1 MRLFYGQAA
10 TAAALAVLML
20 GALARAAGAD
30 ASPTPAA
37 PRDSALTLAWVERMV
52 LERNPTL
59 QAARA
64 AWHESQARAEQVGA
78 LEDPMLDVMVGPAS
92 FGSSAVDPAWRVG
105 VSQKFPLF
113 GQRGLA
119 RRAAGAGAR
128 AFGYDLEA
136 TRLDLLR
143 AARDGYY
150 EYFRVARS
158 QETNVE
164 IAALMTELRHVA
176 LARYAAGTAG
186 QPDPLQAG
194 VEVAMLEH
202 EAVVLARQRRIV
214 AAGLKSLMHLPQ
226 DTALSAPPRDLPLPE
241 MPTSAAWLT
250 ARTGR
255 AWPELGAAEA
265 RVAAGRAQL
274 DLARRSRL
282 PEWTVGAAYDRFWSE
297 PELRTSVGLSMNL
310 PLNAGRLSAAQRE
323 AHAALEAA
331 EAERRAVLD
340 RHDLA
345 IETAAATL
353 GESLH
358 EVEIMRE
365 DVVPASERTMRALRG
380 AYESNHAD
388 FVALLNAARDLTR
401 ARLGTYEAVARAH
414 QAGAELAR
422 ALAIEAPPPGQDG
435 QP

>member
-1 MRLFYGQAA
+1 MRSFCTRAIA
-10 TAAALAVLML
+10 TALAGMML
-20 GALARAAGAD
+20 GALARTAGAD
-30 ASPTPAA
+30 ALPAA
-37 PRDSALTLAWVERMV
+37 PGDSALTLAWVERAV

-64 AWHESQARAEQVGA
+64 AWRESQARAEQVGA
-78 LEDPMLDVMVGPAS
+78 LEDPMLDFMAAPSS
-92 FGSSAVDPAWRVG
+92 FGTRAVEPGWRAG
-105 VSQKFPLF
+105 VSEKLPLF

-119 RRAAGAGAR
+119 RRAARDGTR
-128 AFGYDLEA
+128 ASGYDLDA
-136 TRLDLLR
+136 MRLDLLR

-150 EYFRVARS
+150 EYFRVAHS

-164 IAALMTELRHVA
+164 ISALMTELRHVA
-176 LARYAAGTAG
+176 LARYAAGTVG

-214 AAGLKSLMHLPQ
+214 VAGLKALMHLPQ
-226 DTALSAPPRDLPLPE
+226 DTALAAPPRDLPLPE
-241 MPTSAAWLT
+241 MPTSAEWLT
-250 ARTGR
+250 ARTR
-255 AWPELGAAEA
+255 RSWPELGAAEA

-274 DLARRSRL
+274 DLARRGRY
-282 PEWTVGAAYDRFWSE
+282 PEWTVAAAYDRFMAE
-297 PELRTSVGLSMNL
+297 PELRTSVGLSMSL

-323 AHAALEAA
+323 ARAALEAA

-345 IETAAATL
+345 IETAAVTL

-358 EVEIMRE
+358 EVEIMRD
-365 DVVPASERTMRALRG
+365 DVVPASERTMRALRV

-422 ALAIEAPPPGQDG
+422 ALAIDTPPSGQEG